1 MYTLNHNRL
10 YSKVMAS
17 SRKKNKLP
25 PELRAACQSF
35 LQQAST
41 ARGVIRAESEEEHE
55 TDTTRSIR
63 VRVLHGQMRT
73 VRTPI
78 TPAVSERIQAIEA
91 QANRVLRS
99 FVKEGYVEADDFPQA
114 DARVIR
120 RELER
125 AIATSDPKAAAL
137 VAPSLDYFNR
147 LEAILEMM
155 RPYLKS

>member
-1 MYTLNHNRL
+1 
-10 YSKVMAS
+10 MAS
-17 SRKKNKLP
+17 AKKKNKLP

-55 TDTTRSIR
+55 VDATRSIR

-73 VRTPI
+73 VQTPI
-78 TPAVSERIQAIEA
+78 APSVSDKIRTIEA
-91 QANRVLRS
+91 QASQVLRA
-99 FVKEGYVEADDFPQA
+99 FVKEGHAAEDDVPMA
-114 DARVIR
+114 EVKAVR

-125 AIATSDPKAAAL
+125 AIATSDPKAASL

-147 LEAILEMM
+147 LEAMIEMM
-155 RPYLKS
+155 RPYLKK